1 MNESS
6 DPAYAL
12 IGAIVKTMTELMP
25 GDIIG
30 VDPADM
36 VAVFRNAG
44 EAFYGVGEAS
54 GEGRATR
61 AAELALADLKRQLGN
76 RHG

>member
-36 VAVFRNAG
+36 VAVLEVWENNQG
-44 EAFYGVGEAS
+44 QKS
-54 GEGRATR
+54 
-61 AAELALADLKRQLGN
+61 N
-76 RHG
+76 